1 MNTTTELILLVEDD
15 PNDILLFEK
24 ALGTKNFPIEL
35 VVVRDGEKAI
45 SFFCESE
52 KEEAPRTPDLVLLD
66 LKLPRKSGFE
76 VLEWIKN
83 HPVYSNIP
91 VIIFSSSNQTKDLQT
106 AYSLGANSYLVKPT
120 GFAELNK
127 LIEALGGY
135 WFIHNQIYKSQ

>member
-1 MNTTTELILLVEDD
+1 MKTTTEHILLVEDD

-24 ALGTKNFPIEL
+24 ALSTKNFPIEL

-45 SFFCESE
+45 SYLSGNG
-52 KEEAPRTPDLVLLD
+52 EAQGCPVPDMVLLD

-83 HPVYSNIP
+83 HPSLRTIP
-91 VIIFSSSNQTKDLQT
+91 VIIFSSSKQNQDLKT

-127 LIEALGGY
+127 LIEDFGEY
-135 WFIHNQIYKSQ
+135 WFFHNQVLKNK